1 MGKYFNLGN
10 AWNDLKNSYGAGE
23 TAIAALKL
31 VGKGISNTAVYGVT
45 EFLPDAAKEIAKKNS
60 ATIDD
65 KLKNDSSLTFEERA
79 VLEKKK
85 NKSDIY
91 LKISDL
97 KEKVE
102 KLNIKLSSEQ
112 TSDYEKSEVS
122 KKIEDLEN
130 QISTLQEEY
139 RELDS

>member
-45 EFLPDAAKEIAKKNS
+45 EFLPAAAKEIAQKNS

-79 VLEKKK
+79 ALEKKK

-112 TSDYEKSEVS
+112 TSDYEKPEVS

-130 QISTLQEEY
+130 QILTLQEEY

>member
-31 VGKGISNTAVYGVT
+31 VGKGLSNTAVYGLT
-45 EFLPDAAKEIAKKNS
+45 EALPSAAKEIAKKNS
-60 ATIDD
+60 ASIEE
-65 KLKNDSSLTFEERA
+65 KLKNDPSLTAEDRA
-79 VLEKKK
+79 TLEKNKR
-85 NKSDIY
+85 KSDIY

-97 KEKVE
+97 KEKL
-102 KLNIKLSSEQ
+102 KNLNLTLSSEEN
-112 TSDYEKSEVS
+112 SDYEKSEIN
-122 KKIEDLEN
+122 KKIEDLKN
-130 QISTLQEEY
+130 QISNLQEEY